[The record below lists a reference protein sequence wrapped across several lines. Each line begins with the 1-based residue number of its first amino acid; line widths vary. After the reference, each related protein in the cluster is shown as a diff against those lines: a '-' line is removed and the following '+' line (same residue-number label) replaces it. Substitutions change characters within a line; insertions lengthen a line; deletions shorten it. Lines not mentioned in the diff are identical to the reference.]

1 MISLHEAD
9 AAQALDG
16 LIEPIGT
23 RSVGRNVRRMFVASC
38 GPAIL
43 PCEACN
49 QARSR
54 DIDNPRA
61 TADLVQEGRVSMI
74 SPRKATGE

>member
-1 MISLHEAD
+1 
-9 AAQALDG
+9 
-16 LIEPIGT
+16 
-23 RSVGRNVRRMFVASC
+23 MFVASC

-43 PCEACN
+43 PWEACN
-49 QARSR
+49 QTRSR

-74 SPRKATGE
+74 SPPKATGA